1 MDWFEKLF
9 GFREGDYEFTRQ
21 QFEVEGS
28 RLRSRVNGRSYGIGE
43 LELVSL
49 QTLRE
54 RVRDGHARPGR
65 LRTQIVRGDVRQM
78 HLDPEY
84 TGALFQVAS
93 QFNLLEMVGPEV
105 TPVHGV
111 TRYEGDK
118 TQGPACAIAA
128 GAATVYRNYFAPVDG
143 ELGQTRHRQLDGLA
157 DLGVSLRDAL
167 GKPATPLWE
176 MRNGYALCTLEGLKA
191 IDGLLARLDDAALND
206 LRGRLRVGLH
216 RRSRSRTQGRNLA
229 PSCRRPFAQRC
240 LSGTATSPES
250 TGRVSQRWCSRRPTR
265 PRSWRQLKTPG
276 SGARTS
282 CCSLALAAAPSET
295 TTSRFTVP

>member
-1 MDWFEKLF
+1 
-9 GFREGDYEFTRQ
+9 
-21 QFEVEGS
+21 
-28 RLRSRVNGRSYGIGE
+28 
-43 LELVSL
+43 
-49 QTLRE
+49 
-54 RVRDGHARPGR
+54 
-65 LRTQIVRGDVRQM
+65 
-78 HLDPEY
+78 
-84 TGALFQVAS
+84 
-93 QFNLLEMVGPEV
+93 MVGPEV

-216 RRSRSRTQGRNLA
+216 RRVEVTDARAQPG
-229 PSCRRPFAQRC
+229 PF
-240 LSGTATSPES
+240 
-250 TGRVSQRWCSRRPTR
+250 VSQAFCSALPVRYSNV
-265 PRSWRQLKTPG
+265 PREHWKSFATLVLEAAYEAT
-276 SGARTS
+276 
-282 CCSLALAAAPSET
+282 LLAAAENAGLGGTNIVLLTRLGGGAFGNDDESIHGAMNRALTTAAGFDLDVRLVSYGEPSTALLEMAAQF
-295 TTSRFTVP
+295 R